1 MKNIICLVAVFGI
14 ACLGVFSPDERCYD
28 WNLVCSCRGGNAQ
41 RKNDCDT
48 LSTVTFRDC
57 YLPTGLVREG
67 NNFHSPYCVNHSN
80 KPVLCMVKA
89 RAGGWLKDEAKSC
102 EKGMCSTRSRMV

>member
-28 WNLVCSCRGGNAQ
+28 WNL
-41 RKNDCDT
+41 
-48 LSTVTFRDC
+48 
-57 YLPTGLVREG
+57 GLVREG